1 MKTTTLDD
9 RIMAALEDAEY
20 LELTGNDIYAITKN
34 ICMAYG
40 HNPTDEQIREE
51 IDIFYNS

>member
-20 LELTGNDIYAITKN
+20 LEITGNDIYAITKN
-34 ICMAYG
+34 ICKAYG
-40 HNPTDEQIREE
+40 DNPTDEQIAEE
-51 IDIFYNS
+51 IELFYNS